1 MSEDDVSDA
10 GVVSVERWRVRR
22 DNDWDVAKA
31 WDVVVRK
38 VRRASSSWLIEVDM
52 MSALVP

>member
-1 MSEDDVSDA
+1 MSEEDVSDA

-38 VRRASSSWLIEVDM
+38 VSRASSSWLIEVDM
-52 MSALVP
+52 MSAL